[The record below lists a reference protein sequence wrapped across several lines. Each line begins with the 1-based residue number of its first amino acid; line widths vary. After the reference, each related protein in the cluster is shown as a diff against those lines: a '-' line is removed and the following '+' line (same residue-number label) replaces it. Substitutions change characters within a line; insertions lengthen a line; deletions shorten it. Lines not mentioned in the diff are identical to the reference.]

1 MVDEMTQTAVVF
13 AAFKK
18 RDAPTIGMV
27 IGDARALCKTGEA
40 EGGIGW
46 IFAIEA
52 EELTHKR

>member
-1 MVDEMTQTAVVF
+1 MVDEVTQTAVVF

-27 IGDARALCKTGEA
+27 IGDARALRKTGEA

-46 IFAIEA
+46 VFCN
-52 EELTHKR
+52 